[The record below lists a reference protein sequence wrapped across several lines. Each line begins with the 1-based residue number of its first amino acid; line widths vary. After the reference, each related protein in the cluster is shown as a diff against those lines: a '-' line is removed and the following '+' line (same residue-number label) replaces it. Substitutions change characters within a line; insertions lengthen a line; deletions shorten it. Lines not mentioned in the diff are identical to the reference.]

1 MESRPATYRA
11 MIAVRERTH
20 DDGNRTLTTLR
31 IVPHSGVTV
40 VGDVPLKLLTVHVVD
55 KNKPLYVWVN

>member
-1 MESRPATYRA
+1 